1 MKVPSFMEGC
11 TFCFADRCDTTKAA
25 VPGCGRSSR
34 DRVLRRCETR
44 FRGGGGARRRV
55 VRLAAVGRRARGPAA
70 VGTSL
75 LAGRY
80 DRGVSRQ
87 RLVGSAAGGGGGGG
101 TGKHLGSRGR
111 RPAAPPRGR
120 LRGIARA
127 SAGRAGAGAPPRAP
141 SHDAQCHGWGHRSV
155 VERRPCLDLP
165 WGLL

>member
-70 VGTSL
+70 VGTAL
-75 LAGRY
+75 LAGHH
-80 DRGVSRQ
+80 DRGVPRQ
-87 RLVGSAAGGGGGGG
+87 RLLGSASGGGGRGGSG
-101 TGKHLGSRGR
+101 
-111 RPAAPPRGR
+111 
-120 LRGIARA
+120 
-127 SAGRAGAGAPPRAP
+127 
-141 SHDAQCHGWGHRSV
+141 
-155 VERRPCLDLP
+155 ENP
-165 WGLL
+165 WGPGRGP

>member
-101 TGKHLGSRGR
+101 GGEKPLNP
-111 RPAAPPRGR
+111 RPRAPAPPP
-120 LRGIARA
+120 ARA
-127 SAGRAGAGAPPRAP
+127 SGRGPR
-141 SHDAQCHGWGHRSV
+141 
-155 VERRPCLDLP
+155 
-165 WGLL
+165 